1 MMKQSLKKIG
11 LYSGKMK
18 LIPEMILKQLK
29 NKRLTLKSLCLQ
41 AERIG
46 LFIAMC
52 MILFSCDKFL
62 EENPKDKLPEGDVF
76 NNITELYHNAVAS
89 LYTYIGGY
97 SDSQGLQ
104 GTGRGVY
111 DLNTFTT
118 DEAIIPTRGG
128 DWYDGGFWQGLF
140 QHDWGIENDAI
151 QATWEYLYKVVMLC
165 NKSLE
170 RIDRFSETHSNAEL
184 PAYRAEVQAMRAM
197 YYYYLMDL
205 FGRIPLVQSSSL
217 AMKDVFQSERNTVF
231 EFVFTQLQEAAPLL
245 SEAHSNQSG
254 PYYGRITRPVVYF
267 LLAKLALNAE
277 VYTDNDWTDGQR
289 PNGKD
294 IKLKVDG
301 TELNAWETV
310 IYYCDQLEVMG
321 YRLEPKYETNFSIFN
336 EPSVENIFTIPM
348 NKILYTNQM
357 QYLFRSRHYNHAKAY
372 GLSGENGPSATIEA
386 LNTFGYST
394 PEQDPRFDICYFA
407 DEVYDLKGN
416 IIKLDDGT
424 ILKYLPWEV
433 ALNISDT
440 PYEQTAGARM
450 KKYEVDPTATK
461 DGKLMENDIVLFRYA
476 DALLMKSEAK
486 VRNGENGGEELN
498 LVRSRVGAPLREAT
512 LETLLA
518 ERQLELAW
526 EGWRRQDLI
535 RFGKFTREYS
545 SRPQLPNEAGG
556 YTTVFPI
563 PEKIRVMNTRLK
575 QNPGY

>member
-1 MMKQSLKKIG
+1 MMK
-11 LYSGKMK
+11 
-18 LIPEMILKQLK
+18 KQLK
-29 NKRLTLKSLCLQ
+29 NIEQFSGVTEQCSKKMEQPSIT
-41 AERIG
+41 RITRITG
-46 LFIAMC
+46 LILIMC
-52 MILFSCDKFL
+52 MTLFSCDKFL
-62 EENPKDKLPEGDVF
+62 EENPKDKLPADDVY
-76 NNITELYHNAVAS
+76 NKLSDVYLNAVAS

-140 QHDWGIENDAI
+140 LHDWGIENDAI
-151 QATWEYLYKVVMLC
+151 QATWEYLYKVVMLS

-170 RIDRFSETHSNAEL
+170 IIDKYSATHSDAEL
-184 PAYRAEVQAMRAM
+184 PAYRAEVQALRAM

-205 FGRIPLVQSSSL
+205 FARVPLVQSSSL
-217 AMKDVFQSERNTVF
+217 SIKDVVQSDRKTIF
-231 EFVFTQLQEAAPLL
+231 EFIFSQLQEAAPLL
-245 SEAHSNQSG
+245 SDTHSNQSG
-254 PYYGRITRPVVYF
+254 PYYGRITRPVATF

-277 VYTDNDWTDGQR
+277 IYTDNDWTDTQR
-289 PNGKD
+289 PNGKN
-294 IKLKVDG
+294 IKFTVNGND
-301 TELNAWETV
+301 LNAWETTV
-310 IYYCDQLEVMG
+310 YYCDHLKSLG
-321 YRLEPKYETNFSIFN
+321 YKLEPKYETNFSIFN
-336 EPSVENIFTIPM
+336 EPSAENIFTIPM
-348 NKILYTNQM
+348 NKTLYTNQM

-386 LNTFGYST
+386 LETFGYET
-394 PEQDPRFDICYFA
+394 PGQDPRFDICYFA
-407 DEVYDLKGN
+407 GIVHDLKGN
-416 IIKLDDGT
+416 IIKLDNGT
-424 ILKYLPWEV
+424 VLEYLPWDV
-433 ALNISDT
+433 ALDITDT

-476 DALLMKSEAK
+476 DVLLMKSEAK
-486 VRNGENGGEELN
+486 VRNGESGDDELN
-498 LVRSRVGAPLREAT
+498 EVRSRVNASSRPAT
-512 LETLLA
+512 LENILA

-535 RFGKFTREYS
+535 RFGQFTRAYS
-545 SRPQLPNEAGG
+545 SRPQLPKEESG

-563 PEKIRVMNTRLK
+563 PEKIRVMNDNLT

>member
-1 MMKQSLKKIG
+1 MKEYLKKI
-11 LYSGKMK
+11 
-18 LIPEMILKQLK
+18 
-29 NKRLTLKSLCLQ
+29 SLVLATCT
-41 AERIG
+41 
-46 LFIAMC
+46 F
-52 MILFSCDKFL
+52 LFSCDKSL
-62 EENPKDKLPEGDVF
+62 EENPKDKLPEDDVY
-76 NNITELYHNAVAS
+76 NSISEVYLNAVAS
-89 LYTYIGGY
+89 LYTYVGGY

-140 QHDWGIENDAI
+140 LHDWGIENDAI
-151 QATWEYLYKVVMLC
+151 QATWEYLYKVVMLS

-170 RIDRFSETHSNAEL
+170 RIDKFAETHSDAEL
-184 PAYRAEVQAMRAM
+184 PAYRAEVRAMRAM
-197 YYYYLMDL
+197 YYYYLLDL
-205 FGRIPLVQSSSL
+205 FGRVPLVQSSSP
-217 AMKDVFQSERNTVF
+217 AMKDVVQSERKTVF
-231 EFVFTQLQEAAPLL
+231 EFIFKELQEVAPLL
-245 SEAHSNQSG
+245 SEVHSNQSG
-254 PYYGRITRPVVYF
+254 PYYGRITRPVVTF

-277 VYTDNDWTDGQR
+277 VYTDNDWTDNER
-289 PNGKD
+289 PDGKN
-294 IKLKVDG
+294 IKFMVDG
-301 TELNAWETV
+301 NELNAWETV
-310 IYYCDQLEVMG
+310 IYYCDQLKVMN
-321 YRLEPKYETNFSIFN
+321 YKLEPEYETNFSIFN

-348 NKILYTNQM
+348 NKTLYTNQM

-386 LNTFGYST
+386 LETFGYGT
-394 PEQDPRFDICYFA
+394 AAQDPRFDICYFA
-407 DEVYDLKGN
+407 GEMYDLKGD

-424 ILKYLPWEV
+424 VLVYFPWEV
-433 ALNISDT
+433 ALDITDT

-486 VRNGENGGEELN
+486 VRNGENGDVELN
-498 LVRSRVGAPLREAT
+498 QVRSRVKAARRPAT
-512 LETLLA
+512 LENILS

-535 RFGKFTREYS
+535 RFGMFTRAYN
-545 SRPQLPNEAGG
+545 SRPQLPNEETG

-563 PEKIRVMNTRLK
+563 PEKIRVMNTKLV

>member
-1 MMKQSLKKIG
+1 MMKQYLNKMDLQSDKTELKKANAG
-11 LYSGKMK
+11 LSK
-18 LIPEMILKQLK
+18 LFFLL
-29 NKRLTLKSLCLQ
+29 
-41 AERIG
+41 A
-46 LFIAMC
+46 AC
-52 MILFSCDKFL
+52 MMLFSCDKFL
-62 EENPKDKLPEGDVF
+62 EENPKDKLLADDVY
-76 NNITELYHNAVAS
+76 NSISEVYLNAVAS

-140 QHDWGIENDAI
+140 LHDWGIENDAI
-151 QATWEYLYKVVMLC
+151 QATWEYLYKVVMLS

-170 RIDRFSETHSNAEL
+170 RIDKFSETHSDAEL
-184 PAYRAEVQAMRAM
+184 PAYRAEVQALRAM

-205 FGRIPLVQSSSL
+205 FGRIPLVESSSP
-217 AMKDVFQSERNTVF
+217 AMKDIVQSERKTVF
-231 EFVFTQLQEAAPLL
+231 EFIFRQLQEAAPLL

-254 PYYGRITRPVVYF
+254 TYYGRITRPVVTF

-294 IKLKVDG
+294 IKFMVEG
-301 TELNAWETV
+301 NELNAWETV
-310 IYYCDQLEVMG
+310 IHYCDQLTAMG

-336 EPSVENIFTIPM
+336 ESSVENIFTIPM

-372 GLSGENGPSATIEA
+372 GLSGENGPSATVEA
-386 LNTFGYST
+386 LRTFGYST
-394 PEQDPRFDICYFA
+394 PQQDPRFDMCYFA
-407 DEVYDLKGN
+407 GIVHDLKGN
-416 IIKLDDGT
+416 VIKLDDGT
-424 ILKYLPWEV
+424 VLEYFPWVV
-433 ALNISDT
+433 ALDLSAT

-461 DGKLMENDIVLFRYA
+461 DGKLMDNDIVLFRYA
-476 DALLMKSEAK
+476 DALLMKSEAQ
-486 VRNGENGGEELN
+486 VRNGGNGDNEMNE
-498 LVRSRVGAPLREAT
+498 VRNRVGAAPREAT
-512 LETLLA
+512 LDNILA

-526 EGWRRQDLI
+526 EGWRRQDLV
-535 RFGKFTREYS
+535 RFGEFTREYG
-545 SRPQLPNEAGG
+545 SRPQLPNEGNG

-563 PEKIRVMNTRLK
+563 PEKIRLMNTRLV

>member
-1 MMKQSLKKIG
+1 
-11 LYSGKMK
+11 MK
-18 LIPEMILKQLK
+18 LGMVFEGGA
-29 NKRLTLKSLCLQ
+29 NRTV
-41 AERIG
+41 
-46 LFIAMC
+46 
-52 MILFSCDKFL
+52 FSCGVMDKFL
-62 EENPKDKLPEGDVF
+62 EENPKDKLPEDDVC
-76 NNITELYHNAVAS
+76 NSISEVYLNAVAS
-89 LYTYIGGY
+89 LYTYVGGY

-140 QHDWGIENDAI
+140 LHDWGIENDAI
-151 QATWEYLYKVVMLC
+151 QATWEYLYKVVMLS

-170 RIDRFSETHSNAEL
+170 RIDKFAETHSDAEL
-184 PAYRAEVQAMRAM
+184 PAYRAEVRAMRAM
-197 YYYYLMDL
+197 YYYYLLDL
-205 FGRIPLVQSSSL
+205 FGRVPLVQSSSP
-217 AMKDVFQSERNTVF
+217 AMKDVVQSERKTVF
-231 EFVFTQLQEAAPLL
+231 EFIFKELQEVAPLL
-245 SEAHSNQSG
+245 SEVHSNQSG
-254 PYYGRITRPVVYF
+254 PYYGRITRPVVTF

-277 VYTDNDWTDGQR
+277 VYTDNDWTDNER
-289 PNGKD
+289 PDGKNT
-294 IKLKVDG
+294 KFMVDG
-301 TELNAWETV
+301 NELNAWETV
-310 IYYCDQLEVMG
+310 IYYCDQLKVMN
-321 YRLEPKYETNFSIFN
+321 YKLEPEYETNFSIFN

-348 NKILYTNQM
+348 NKTLYTNQM

-386 LNTFGYST
+386 LETFGYGT
-394 PEQDPRFDICYFA
+394 AAQDPRFDICYFA
-407 DEVYDLKGN
+407 GEMYDLKGD

-424 ILKYLPWEV
+424 VLVYFPWEV
-433 ALNISDT
+433 ALDITDT

-486 VRNGENGGEELN
+486 VRNGENGDVELN
-498 LVRSRVGAPLREAT
+498 QVRSRVKAARRPAT
-512 LETLLA
+512 LENILS

-535 RFGKFTREYS
+535 RFGMFTRAYN
-545 SRPQLPNEAGG
+545 SRPQLPNEETG

-563 PEKIRVMNTRLK
+563 PEKIRVMNTKLV

>member
-1 MMKQSLKKIG
+1 MMKQYLNKMDLQSDKTELKKANAG
-11 LYSGKMK
+11 LSK
-18 LIPEMILKQLK
+18 LFFLL
-29 NKRLTLKSLCLQ
+29 
-41 AERIG
+41 A
-46 LFIAMC
+46 AC
-52 MILFSCDKFL
+52 MMLFSCDKFL
-62 EENPKDKLPEGDVF
+62 EENPKDKLPADDVY
-76 NNITELYHNAVAS
+76 NSISEVYLNAVAS

-140 QHDWGIENDAI
+140 LHDWGIENDAI
-151 QATWEYLYKVVMLC
+151 QATWEYLYKVVMLS

-170 RIDRFSETHSNAEL
+170 RIDKFSETHSDAEL
-184 PAYRAEVQAMRAM
+184 PAYRAEVQALRAI

-205 FGRIPLVQSSSL
+205 FGRIPLVESSSP
-217 AMKDVFQSERNTVF
+217 AMKDIVQSERKTVF
-231 EFVFTQLQEAAPLL
+231 EFIFRQLQEAAPLL

-254 PYYGRITRPVVYF
+254 TYYGRITRPVVTF

-289 PNGKD
+289 PDGKD
-294 IKLKVDG
+294 IKFMVEG
-301 TELNAWETV
+301 NELNAWETV
-310 IYYCDQLEVMG
+310 IHYCDQLTAMG

-336 EPSVENIFTIPM
+336 ESSVENIFTIPM

-372 GLSGENGPSATIEA
+372 GLSGENGPSATVEA
-386 LNTFGYST
+386 LRTFGYST
-394 PEQDPRFDICYFA
+394 PQQDPRFDMCYFA
-407 DEVYDLKGN
+407 GIVHDLKGN
-416 IIKLDDGT
+416 VIKLDDGT
-424 ILKYLPWEV
+424 VLEYFPWVV
-433 ALNISDT
+433 ALDLSAT

-461 DGKLMENDIVLFRYA
+461 DGKLMDNDIVLFRYA

-486 VRNGENGGEELN
+486 VRNGGNGDNEMNE
-498 LVRSRVGAPLREAT
+498 VRNRVGAAPREAT
-512 LETLLA
+512 LDNILA

-526 EGWRRQDLI
+526 EGWRRQDLV
-535 RFGKFTREYS
+535 RFGEFTREYG
-545 SRPQLPNEAGG
+545 SRPQLPNEGNG

-563 PEKIRVMNTRLK
+563 PEKIRLMNTRLV

>member
-1 MMKQSLKKIG
+1 MK
-11 LYSGKMK
+11 K
-18 LIPEMILKQLK
+18 LVLLSYILCGFTFL
-29 NKRLTLKSLCLQ
+29 
-41 AERIG
+41 
-46 LFIAMC
+46 
-52 MILFSCDKFL
+52 SCSKFL
-62 EENPKDKLPEGDVF
+62 EENPRDQISEEEAYDNATSVYLNTVA
-76 NNITELYHNAVAS
+76 TLYNYV
-89 LYTYIGGY
+89 GGY

-140 QHDWGIENDAI
+140 LHDWGIENDAI
-151 QATWEYLYKVVMLC
+151 QATWEYLYKVVMLS

-170 RIDRFSETHSNAEL
+170 RIDKFAETHSDAEL
-184 PAYRAEVQAMRAM
+184 PAYRAEVRAMRAM
-197 YYYYLMDL
+197 YYYYLLDL
-205 FGRIPLVQSSSL
+205 FGRVPLVQSSSP
-217 AMKDVFQSERNTVF
+217 AMKDVVQSERKTVF
-231 EFVFTQLQEAAPLL
+231 EFIFKELQEVAPLL
-245 SEAHSNQSG
+245 SEVHSNQSG
-254 PYYGRITRPVVYF
+254 PYYGRITRPVVTF

-277 VYTDNDWTDGQR
+277 VYTDNDWTDNER
-289 PNGKD
+289 PDGKN
-294 IKLKVDG
+294 IKFMVDG
-301 TELNAWETV
+301 NELNAWETV
-310 IYYCDQLEVMG
+310 IYYCDQLKVMN
-321 YRLEPKYETNFSIFN
+321 YKLEPEYETNFSIFN

-348 NKILYTNQM
+348 NKTLYTNQM

-386 LNTFGYST
+386 LETFGYGT
-394 PEQDPRFDICYFA
+394 AAQDPRFDICYFA
-407 DEVYDLKGN
+407 GEMYDLKGD

-424 ILKYLPWEV
+424 VLVYFPWEV
-433 ALNISDT
+433 ALDITDT

-486 VRNGENGGEELN
+486 VRNGENGDVELN
-498 LVRSRVGAPLREAT
+498 QVRSRVKAARRPAT
-512 LETLLA
+512 LENILS

-535 RFGKFTREYS
+535 RFGMFTRAYN
-545 SRPQLPNEAGG
+545 SRPQLPNEETG

-563 PEKIRVMNTRLK
+563 PEKIRVMNTKLV

>member
-1 MMKQSLKKIG
+1 MK
-11 LYSGKMK
+11 
-18 LIPEMILKQLK
+18 KQLK
-29 NKRLTLKSLCLQ
+29 NIEQFSEVTEQRSKKMEQCSKKIKQPSIIRITGLT
-41 AERIG
+41 RITG
-46 LFIAMC
+46 LILIMC
-52 MILFSCDKFL
+52 MTLFSCDKFL
-62 EENPKDKLPEGDVF
+62 EENPKDKLPADDVY
-76 NNITELYHNAVAS
+76 NKLSDVYLNAVAS
-89 LYTYIGGY
+89 LYTYVGGY

-128 DWYDGGFWQGLF
+128 DWYDGGFWQGLYL
-140 QHDWGIENDAI
+140 HDWGIENDAI
-151 QATWEYLYKVVMLC
+151 QATWEYLYKVVMLS

-170 RIDRFSETHSNAEL
+170 IIDKFSETHSDAEL

-205 FGRIPLVQSSSL
+205 FARIPLVQSSSV
-217 AMKDVFQSERNTVF
+217 AMKDVLQSDRKTVF
-231 EFVFTQLQEAAPLL
+231 EFIFRELQEAEPLL
-245 SEAHSNQSG
+245 SDVHSNQSG
-254 PYYGRITRPVVYF
+254 PYYGRITRPVVTF

-277 VYTDNDWTDGQR
+277 VYTDNDWTDTQR
-289 PNGKD
+289 PDGKNIKFTVNGN
-294 IKLKVDG
+294 
-301 TELNAWETV
+301 ELNAWETTV
-310 IYYCDQLEVMG
+310 YYCDQLKSLG
-321 YRLEPKYETNFSIFN
+321 YKLEPEYETNFSVFN
-336 EPSVENIFTIPM
+336 EPSVENVFTIPM
-348 NKILYTNQM
+348 NKTLYTNQM

-386 LNTFGYST
+386 LETFGYET
-394 PEQDPRFDICYFA
+394 TTQDPRFDICYFA
-407 DEVYDLKGN
+407 GIVRDLKGN
-416 IIKLDDGT
+416 IIKLDNGT
-424 ILKYLPWEV
+424 VLKYLPWNV
-433 ALNISDT
+433 ALDITDT

-486 VRNGENGGEELN
+486 VRNGENGDNELN
-498 LVRSRVGAPLREAT
+498 EVRNRVNAAPRSAT
-512 LETLLA
+512 LENILA

-535 RFGKFTREYS
+535 RFGKFTRAYS
-545 SRPQLPNEAGG
+545 SRPQLPDEASG

-563 PEKIRVMNTRLK
+563 PEKIRVMNTNLK